1 MNTHNAASIV
11 IADVHPLIRA
21 GMASLIEKQDA
32 FRLLGQ
38 AANGQ
43 QAMEMCERLQ
53 PDLLLMDLNMPDCDG
68 IEAIGRISA
77 RHPRAKIIIL
87 SGHEGEDEADRG
99 MRAGASAYMAKSAPL
114 DDLMACIHTVLS
126 GKKYMMPE
134 MAIKL
139 ASRIHGNQ
147 LTPRERDILGH
158 LATGMSNKVIARA
171 AGIGVGT
178 VKFHVKSIMS
188 KLNVCTRTEAAM
200 VAARRGLVHLS

>member
-1 MNTHNAASIV
+1 MNTSASIV

-21 GMASLIEKQDA
+21 GMASLIESADN
-32 FRLLGQ
+32 FHLLGQ
-38 AANGQ
+38 ASSGS
-43 QAMEMCERLQ
+43 QAVEMCERLQ
-53 PDLLLMDLNMPDCDG
+53 PDLLLIDLNMPDCDG

-77 RHPRAKIIIL
+77 RRPGAKIIIL
-87 SGHEGEDEADRG
+87 SGQEREEDADRG
-99 MRAGASAYMAKSAPL
+99 MRAGASAYMLKSAPL

-126 GKKYMMPE
+126 GKKYLMPE
-134 MAIKL
+134 LALKL
-139 ASRIHGNQ
+139 AGRIHGNQ

-200 VAARRGLVHLS
+200 VAARRGLVHLA

>member
-1 MNTHNAASIV
+1 MC
-11 IADVHPLIRA
+11 IRD
-21 GMASLIEKQDA
+21 S
-32 FRLLGQ
+32 
-38 AANGQ
+38 
-43 QAMEMCERLQ
+43 
-53 PDLLLMDLNMPDCDG
+53 
-68 IEAIGRISA
+68 
-77 RHPRAKIIIL
+77 
-87 SGHEGEDEADRG
+87 SGHEREEDADRG
-99 MRAGASAYMAKSAPL
+99 MRAGASAYMLKSAPL

-134 MAIKL
+134 LALKL

-200 VAARRGLVHLS
+200 VAARRGLVHLA

>member
-1 MNTHNAASIV
+1 MNTSASIV

-21 GMASLIEKQDA
+21 GMASLIESEDNFK
-32 FRLLGQ
+32 LLGQ
-38 AANGQ
+38 ASSAS
-43 QAMEMCERLQ
+43 QAVEMCERLQ
-53 PDLLLMDLNMPDCDG
+53 PDLLLIDLNMPDCDG

-77 RHPRAKIIIL
+77 RRPDAKFIIR
-87 SGHEGEDEADRG
+87 SGHVREEDADRG
-99 MRAGASAYMAKSAPL
+99 MRAGASAYMLKSAPL

-134 MAIKL
+134 LALKL

-200 VAARRGLVHLS
+200 VAARRGLVHLA

>member
-1 MNTHNAASIV
+1 MYTSASIV

-21 GMASLIEKQDA
+21 GMASLIESADN
-32 FRLLGQ
+32 FHLLGQ
-38 AANGQ
+38 ASSGS
-43 QAMEMCERLQ
+43 QAVEMCERLQ
-53 PDLLLMDLNMPDCDG
+53 PDLLLIDLNMPDCDG
-68 IEAIGRISA
+68 VEAIGRISA
-77 RHPRAKIIIL
+77 RRPGAKIIIL
-87 SGHEGEDEADRG
+87 SGQEREEDADRG
-99 MRAGASAYMAKSAPL
+99 MRAGASAYMLKSAPL

-126 GKKYMMPE
+126 GKKYLMPE
-134 MAIKL
+134 LALKL
-139 ASRIHGNQ
+139 AGRIHGNQ

-200 VAARRGLVHLS
+200 VAARRGLVHLA

>member
-1 MNTHNAASIV
+1 MNTSASIV

-21 GMASLIEKQDA
+21 GMASLIESADN
-32 FRLLGQ
+32 FHLLGQ
-38 AANGQ
+38 ASSGS
-43 QAMEMCERLQ
+43 QAVEMCERLQ
-53 PDLLLMDLNMPDCDG
+53 PDLLLIDLDMPDCDG

-77 RHPRAKIIIL
+77 RRPGAKIIIL
-87 SGHEGEDEADRG
+87 SGQEREEDADRG
-99 MRAGASAYMAKSAPL
+99 MRAGASAYMLKSAPL

-134 MAIKL
+134 LALKL

-200 VAARRGLVHLS
+200 VAARRGLVHLA

>member
-1 MNTHNAASIV
+1 MNTLTAASIV

-21 GMASLIEKQDA
+21 GMASLIESDDS
-32 FRLLGQ
+32 FTLLGQ
-38 AANGQ
+38 AANGT
-43 QAMEMCERLQ
+43 QAIEMCERLQ
-53 PDLLLMDLNMPDCDG
+53 PDLLLLDMNMPDCDG

-77 RHPRAKIIIL
+77 RQPRAKIIIL
-87 SGHEGEDEADRG
+87 SGQHGEDEVDRS
-99 MRAGASAYMAKSAPL
+99 MRAGASAFMPKNAPL
-114 DDLMACIHTVLS
+114 ADLMTCIHTVLS

-139 ASRIHGNQ
+139 ASRIHGNH

-200 VAARRGLVHLS
+200 VAARSGLVQLA

>member
-1 MNTHNAASIV
+1 MNTSASIV

-21 GMASLIEKQDA
+21 GMASLIESADNFQ
-32 FRLLGQ
+32 LLGQ
-38 AANGQ
+38 ASSGS
-43 QAMEMCERLQ
+43 QAVEMCERLQ
-53 PDLLLMDLNMPDCDG
+53 PDLLLIDLNMPDCDG
-68 IEAIGRISA
+68 IEAISRISA
-77 RHPRAKIIIL
+77 RRPGAKIIIL
-87 SGHEGEDEADRG
+87 SGQEREEDADRG
-99 MRAGASAYMAKSAPL
+99 MRAGASAYMLKSAPL

-126 GKKYMMPE
+126 GKKYLMPE
-134 MAIKL
+134 LALKL
-139 ASRIHGNQ
+139 AGRIHGNQ

-200 VAARRGLVHLS
+200 VAARRGLVHLA

>member
-1 MNTHNAASIV
+1 MNTAASIV

-21 GMASLIEKQDA
+21 GMASLIESDDK
-32 FRLLGQ
+32 FKLLGQ
-38 AANGQ
+38 ASSGT
-43 QAMEMCERLQ
+43 QAVEMCERLQ
-53 PDLLLMDLNMPDCDG
+53 PDLLLIDLNMPDCDG

-77 RHPRAKIIIL
+77 RRPDAKIIIL
-87 SGHEGEDEADRG
+87 SGHEREEEADRG
-99 MRAGASAYMAKSAPL
+99 MRAGASAYMLKSAPL
-114 DDLMACIHTVLS
+114 NDLMACIHTVLS

-134 MAIKL
+134 LALKL

-178 VKFHVKSIMS
+178 VKFHVKSIMA

-200 VAARRGLVHLS
+200 VAARRGLVHLA

>member
-1 MNTHNAASIV
+1 MNTAASIV

-21 GMASLIEKQDA
+21 GMASLIESDDK
-32 FRLLGQ
+32 FKLLGQ
-38 AANGQ
+38 ASSGT
-43 QAMEMCERLQ
+43 QAVEMCERLQ
-53 PDLLLMDLNMPDCDG
+53 PDLLLIDLNMPDCDG

-77 RHPRAKIIIL
+77 GRPDAKIIIL
-87 SGHEGEDEADRG
+87 SGHEREEEADRG
-99 MRAGASAYMAKSAPL
+99 MRAGASAYMLKSAPL
-114 DDLMACIHTVLS
+114 NDLMACIHTVLS

-134 MAIKL
+134 LALKL

-178 VKFHVKSIMS
+178 VKFHVKSIMA

-200 VAARRGLVHLS
+200 VAARRGLVHLA

>member
-1 MNTHNAASIV
+1 MNTAASIV

-21 GMASLIEKQDA
+21 GMASLIESEDNFQ
-32 FRLLGQ
+32 LLGQ
-38 AANGQ
+38 ASSGS
-43 QAMEMCERLQ
+43 QAVEMCERLQ
-53 PDLLLMDLNMPDCDG
+53 PDLLLIDLNMPDCDG

-77 RHPRAKIIIL
+77 RRPGAKIIIL
-87 SGHEGEDEADRG
+87 SGHEREDDADRG
-99 MRAGASAYMAKSAPL
+99 MRAGASAYMLKSAPL

-126 GKKYMMPE
+126 GKKFMMPE
-134 MAIKL
+134 LALKL

-178 VKFHVKSIMS
+178 VKFHVKSIMA

-200 VAARRGLVHLS
+200 VAARRGLVHLA

>member
-1 MNTHNAASIV
+1 MNTSASIV

-21 GMASLIEKQDA
+21 GMASLIESEDNFK
-32 FRLLGQ
+32 LLGQ
-38 AANGQ
+38 ASSGS
-43 QAMEMCERLQ
+43 QAVEMCERLQ
-53 PDLLLMDLNMPDCDG
+53 PDLLLIDLNMPDCDG
-68 IEAIGRISA
+68 FEAIGRISA
-77 RHPRAKIIIL
+77 RRPDAKIIIL
-87 SGHEGEDEADRG
+87 SGHEREEDADRG
-99 MRAGASAYMAKSAPL
+99 MRAGASAYMLKSAPL

-134 MAIKL
+134 LALKL

-158 LATGMSNKVIARA
+158 LATGRSNKVIARA

-200 VAARRGLVHLS
+200 VAARRGLVHLA

>member
-1 MNTHNAASIV
+1 MNTAASIV

-21 GMASLIEKQDA
+21 GMASLIESDDK
-32 FRLLGQ
+32 FKLLGQ
-38 AANGQ
+38 ASSGT
-43 QAMEMCERLQ
+43 QAVEMCERLQ
-53 PDLLLMDLNMPDCDG
+53 PDLLLIDLNMPDCDG

-77 RHPRAKIIIL
+77 RRPDAKIIIL
-87 SGHEGEDEADRG
+87 SGHEREEDADRG
-99 MRAGASAYMAKSAPL
+99 MRAGASAYMLKSAPL
-114 DDLMACIHTVLS
+114 NDLMACIHTVLS

-134 MAIKL
+134 LALKL

-178 VKFHVKSIMS
+178 VKFHVKSIMA

-200 VAARRGLVHLS
+200 VAARRGLVHLA

>member
-1 MNTHNAASIV
+1 MYTSASIV

-21 GMASLIEKQDA
+21 GMASLIESADN
-32 FRLLGQ
+32 FHLLGQ
-38 AANGQ
+38 ASSGS
-43 QAMEMCERLQ
+43 QAVEMCERLQ
-53 PDLLLMDLNMPDCDG
+53 PDLLLIDLNMPDCDG

-77 RHPRAKIIIL
+77 CRPGAKIIIL
-87 SGHEGEDEADRG
+87 SGQEREEDADRG
-99 MRAGASAYMAKSAPL
+99 MRAGASAYMLKSAPL

-126 GKKYMMPE
+126 GKKYLMPE
-134 MAIKL
+134 LALKL
-139 ASRIHGNQ
+139 AGRIHGNQ

-200 VAARRGLVHLS
+200 VAARRGLVHLA